1 MKIQEQY
8 IELGKLKK
16 KINLVLAEEDLQ
28 SNLRLATQLH
38 GNRIYEKLVAK
49 DSQLYMLNH
58 FFCIALR
65 EQSELAHRGIQGNV
79 FEGVSSLDVLEE
91 KYLAVEFSVLR
102 MELDLNNDELEETI
116 SKIIELQVSGI
127 ALFRIIQFETAHVLK
142 NVKRISME
150 LKNRGDGIGTI
161 ILLREAVETYP
172 EEGELWLLLAN
183 VWMELGEFSEALK
196 CLKEIENPSSEIRS
210 LMEKM
215 EGML

>member
-16 KINLVLAEEDLQ
+16 KINSVLAEEDLQ
-28 SNLRLATQLH
+28 SNLTLAAQLH
-38 GNRIYEKLVAK
+38 GNLIYEKLVAK

-58 FFCIALR
+58 FLCIALR

-102 MELDLNNDELEETI
+102 MELDLNNEEVEETI
-116 SKIIELQVSGI
+116 SKIVELHVSGI
-127 ALFRIIQFETAHVLK
+127 TLFRIIQFETAHVLK
-142 NVKRISME
+142 NVKRISIE
-150 LKNRGDGIGTI
+150 LKKRGDKIGSI
-161 ILLREAVETYP
+161 ILLREAVVTYP
-172 EEGELWLLLAN
+172 DEEELWLLLAN
-183 VWMELGEFSEALK
+183 AWMELGEFSEALK
-196 CLKEIENPSSEIRS
+196 CLKKIEKPSSEIRS
-210 LMEKM
+210 LIKKL